1 MIRHLRA
8 AYRLVAS
15 PRLAVTLMLS
25 WVALMVVWAIPFVFY
40 GLPADQIAR
49 IVTEELFFR
58 ILYVLLS
65 LATATCIAARISV
78 LIRRVRRA
86 PSPNSAPRSGRHA
99 SFVCEGE
106 WSSNRA
112 QSALRALGMSGVVV
126 TDTWAWGVRNRY
138 APLGTILLHT
148 ALLLIV
154 AASVVPLVIGPAFEA
169 TAAVTEGETFD
180 SQGKDPF
187 AEELKTDAP
196 VPDVAFTLNSLQ
208 PRFHEDLL
216 LFTKLEGILSDKSGR
231 VHRMRLGSPWF
242 VSPTTMVSVEDF
254 GYSAEARIVRPD
266 GLVTGPFVYR
276 LKVFPSELR
285 DYFDITSEDD
295 AYRVTV
301 QVFGDY
307 TDKDGSPGLAS
318 FNRDNP
324 RLLVTVHRVLESK
337 GTVPVVEERLVE
349 LREPIDLGGNVLTI
363 DALPYYGVFRISRN
377 SVAPLAMVALLLLV
391 TGAVMRLCFPR
402 IEVLLLHESGAVSF
416 HVMDDTYRERSRMH
430 DRCSV
435 AWGDGA

>member
-1 MIRHLRA
+1 MIRQLRA

-15 PRLAVTLMLS
+15 PRLAMTLMLS

-40 GLPADQIAR
+40 GLPAAQIAR
-49 IVTEELFFR
+49 IVTQELFFR
-58 ILYVLLS
+58 ILYVMLS
-65 LATATCIAARISV
+65 LATATCIVARIPV
-78 LIRRVRRA
+78 LLRRA
-86 PSPNSAPRSGRHA
+86 RRTPSPDSSPRSGRPA
-99 SFVCEGE
+99 SFVREGE
-106 WSSNRA
+106 WNSHRA
-112 QSALRALGMSGVVV
+112 HGALRALGMSHIVVA
-126 TDTWAWGVRNRY
+126 DNWAWGVRNRY
-138 APLGTILLHT
+138 APMGTVLLHT

-154 AASVVPLVIGPAFEA
+154 AASVIPLISGPAFEG

-196 VPDVAFTLNSLQ
+196 VPDVVFTLNRLE
-208 PRFHEDLL
+208 PRFHENLL
-216 LFTKLEGILSDKSGR
+216 LFTKLQGALSDKNGR
-231 VHRMRLGSPWF
+231 EHRLKLGAPWF
-242 VSPTTMVSVEDF
+242 VSPSTMVSVEDF

-266 GLVTGPFVYR
+266 GRVTGPFVYR

-307 TDKDGSPGLAS
+307 ADNNGVPGLAS

-324 RLLVTVHRVLESK
+324 RLLVTVHRVLESQ
-337 GTVPVVEERLVE
+337 GTVPLIEERLVE

-363 DALPYYGVFRISRN
+363 DALPYYGVFRISR
-377 SVAPLAMVALLLLV
+377 SPVAPLAMFALLLLV
-391 TGAVMRLCFPR
+391 AGAVMRLCFPR
-402 IEVLLLHESGAVSF
+402 IEVLLLHESGTVSF

-430 DRCSV
+430 QQCSA
-435 AWGDGA
+435 AWSDDE